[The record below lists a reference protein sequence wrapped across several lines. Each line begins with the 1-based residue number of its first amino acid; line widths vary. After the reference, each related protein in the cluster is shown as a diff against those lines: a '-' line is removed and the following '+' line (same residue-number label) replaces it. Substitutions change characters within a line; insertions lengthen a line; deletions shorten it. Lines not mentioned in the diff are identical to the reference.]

1 MISEVET
8 SIWLWVL
15 VVSIVG
21 LVFVA
26 LRQRIGLRWVG
37 VAAVNV
43 VVAGILLYFLGLA
56 EPYTHFH
63 LPINMVTMTTVAALG
78 VPGLAALI
86 GLKLLVIA

>member
-1 MISEVET
+1 MET

-15 VVSIVG
+15 IVSIAG

-26 LRQRIGLRWVG
+26 LRQRVGFRWVG
-37 VAAVNV
+37 AAALNV

-63 LPINMVTMTTVAALG
+63 LPINVATMTTVAALG
-78 VPGLAALI
+78 VPGLAALV
-86 GLKLLVIA
+86 GLKLLVLV